1 MPLVSVQDTHQDS
14 QNHYAYGSRTGTR
27 TAADFSLDL
36 GFKPRKVKFINL
48 TDLAVFEMYFDSN
61 LDGGSNAKGVKIVDT
76 GAGTTD
82 ITYADIGVTLGADN
96 RSVDVVVATGG
107 IETDND
113 DVIWEAWG

>member
-1 MPLVSVQDTHQDS
+1 MALASVQDNYADGAM
-14 QNHYAYGSRTGTR
+14 HYAYGSRTGTR

-36 GFKPRKVKFINL
+36 GFKPRKIRFINA

-82 ITYADIGVTLGADN
+82 ITYADIGVTLGADE

-113 DVIWEAWG
+113 DVLWEAWG